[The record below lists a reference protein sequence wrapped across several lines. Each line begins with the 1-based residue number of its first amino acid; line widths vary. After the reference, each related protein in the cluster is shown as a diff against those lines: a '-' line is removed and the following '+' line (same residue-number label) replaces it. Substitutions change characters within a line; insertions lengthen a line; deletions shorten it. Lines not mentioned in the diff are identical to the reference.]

1 MPRLFPLVPPME
13 ITTGR
18 VDAIPTK
25 YEKIS
30 EYVTTLTIGTGESV
44 ATGLITLPVN
54 VEASEI
60 KTIRA
65 FCTGNT
71 FTLFL
76 NDISGQPFYAFQNAT
91 EALVDNMIEI
101 PVTGNIGIYVST
113 ATGVTAATPIDIKVG
128 VRHFV
133 EKA

>member
-1 MPRLFPLVPPME
+1 MPRLFPLVPPVE

-18 VDAIPTK
+18 VDAIPLK
-25 YEKIS
+25 YERIT
-30 EYVTTLTIGTGESV
+30 EYVTTLTLSTGETV
-44 ATGLITLPVN
+44 VTGLITLPTN

-60 KTIRA
+60 KTVRA
-65 FCTGNT
+65 FCTGYI

-76 NDISGQPFYAFQNAT
+76 NDITGQPFYAFQNAN

-101 PVTGNIGIYVST
+101 PITGNIGIYVST
-113 ATGVTAATPIDIKVG
+113 TTGVSAVTPVDIKVG

-133 EKA
+133 EKV